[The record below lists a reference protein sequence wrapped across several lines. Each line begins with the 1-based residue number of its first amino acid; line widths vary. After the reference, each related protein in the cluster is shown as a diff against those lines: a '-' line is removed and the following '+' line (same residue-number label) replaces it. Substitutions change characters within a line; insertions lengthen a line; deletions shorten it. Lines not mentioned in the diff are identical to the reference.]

1 MAALP
6 AAKPRTRSSRGGS
19 RGYVARPLPDR
30 EAGEQQQ
37 ADRGGAEHLAAGP
50 AGGLAPHQG
59 PDQAEH
65 AAGEQRHAGH
75 VEPAVRAPAPPG

>member
-6 AAKPRTRSSRGGS
+6 AAKPRIRSSRGGS
-19 RGYVARPLPDR
+19 RGYAARR
-30 EAGEQQQ
+30 SQTANAASSTQ
-37 ADRGGAEHLAAGP
+37 AERRGAEHLAAGP

-59 PDQAEH
+59 PDEPEH

-75 VEPAVRAPAPPG
+75 VEPAARGPAPPG